1 MMCPRYGSSGC
12 GPNCCL
18 ATAEVFATETHRE
31 PSLMSVPSDGSRFV
45 SDKGCDASADRSVA
59 EISTPFP
66 ISSVLFLMAMR
77 HCTDVPCAD
86 LSQTLCIEIGGA
98 MTADTPPQQI
108 KEAA

>member
-1 MMCPRYGSSGC
+1 MNVKQRRQPSFHPCLDAQTGSLEGM
-12 GPNCCL
+12 L
-18 ATAEVFATETHRE
+18 ATDCRCAQQRSLSAEIKRS
-31 PSLMSVPSDGSRFV
+31 SLEAGP
-45 SDKGCDASADRSVA
+45 
-59 EISTPFP
+59 ISTPLP
-66 ISSVLFLMAMR
+66 ISCFLFLMAMR